1 MATKQAPTES
11 PVSGALLFY
20 STPEPLSRD
29 AHGGLAVQQLERP
42 FAFATAGHVVP
53 LTVAE
58 FGFAAV
64 SYPIIFG
71 GDQRMPLAVMGIN
84 AGENMFIKDGTYIVG
99 AYVPAYTRRY
109 PFVLASDEAQNRM
122 VVCIERGA
130 DIFVDKSKAGSQ
142 PLFKDDGEPSEYT
155 ANAIKFCEDFETE
168 RRRTESFVALLTEL
182 DLFETREAI
191 YNQPNPDG
199 TTTPVKMA
207 EYFAISDAKLGA
219 LSAEKLA
226 ELRDS
231 GALEKI
237 YNHLTSLVGWD
248 RLVAIATEQAMLRQ
262 LQAANG

>member
-1 MATKQAPTES
+1 MATKQASNDS

-29 AHGGLAVQQLERP
+29 AHGGLAVQQLEKP

-71 GDQRMPLAVMGIN
+71 GEQRMPLAVMGIN
-84 AGENMFIKDGTYIVG
+84 AGENMFIKDGTYVIG

-109 PFVLASDEAQNRM
+109 PFVLASDEAQSRM
-122 VVCIERGA
+122 VVCIERKA
-130 DIFVDKSKAGSQ
+130 DIFCDKSKVGSQ
-142 PLFKDDGEPSEYT
+142 PLFTDAGEPSEYT
-155 ANAIKFCEDFETE
+155 SNAIKFCEDFETE
-168 RRRTESFVALLTEL
+168 RRRTEAFVKLLTEL

-191 YNQPNPDG
+191 YQQPNPDG

-207 EYFAISDAKLGA
+207 EYFAISEAKLGA

-262 LQAANG
+262 LAANG